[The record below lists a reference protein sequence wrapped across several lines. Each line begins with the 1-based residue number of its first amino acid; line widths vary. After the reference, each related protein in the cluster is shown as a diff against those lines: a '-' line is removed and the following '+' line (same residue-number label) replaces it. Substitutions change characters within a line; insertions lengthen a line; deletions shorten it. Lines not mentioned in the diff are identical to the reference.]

1 MNLNN
6 ISDEITSKIKKNVNK
21 LVEKK
26 IIGNKIFK
34 KIIAKKYS
42 KCRFFNIGN
51 LYTNP
56 LNNTNS
62 NILNIMVSDKL
73 VFVTNKWLNQT
84 NWLLVDNVNRYSIVN
99 NILTILIRN
108 VNSLDL
114 ILVKEYGWVIVDSDL
129 FKATDLVFNIK

>member
-99 NILTILIRN
+99 SILTILIRN